1 MLYFITFI
9 GLVYLLLDFNE
20 ANAEEKKFIEEDW
33 SDPDH
38 VKVIVH

>member
-1 MLYFITFI
+1 MLYFITFLI
-9 GLVYLLLDFNE
+9 LVYWMLDFDE
-20 ANAEEKKFIEEDW
+20 PETKEKKFIEEDW